1 LGFTRSN
8 ILSLF
13 ITESIILGL
22 IGGILGTIL
31 GLVGS
36 YAAVTILDLPYIF
49 PMYLFVLGVAI
60 AVGVGLI
67 AGVYPANKASKLDPV
82 DSLRKG

>member
-36 YAAVTILDLPYIF
+36 YAAVTILGLPYIF
-49 PMYLFVLGVAI
+49 PMYLFVLGVGI